1 MGYLR
6 GEYIKRL
13 IMIRTIITP
22 EGTDIRLSIP
32 EDYVGKTIEVT
43 FLSLDE
49 LEQRSPVTLEDIW
62 GMLPG
67 EEALQLKEH
76 ARQARREWD
85 RDF

>member
-1 MGYLR
+1 
-6 GEYIKRL
+6 
-13 IMIRTIITP
+13 MIRTIITP